1 MNLTYATIPGSP
13 APGIR
18 VALQDADGATAW
30 DFRIVDRSWM
40 YDGTPMIA
48 VEITHDAF
56 GVFVDARPL
65 LNALAEHGPDTLNE
79 VLAILDRLGYSDVTG
94 IEAMS

>member
-1 MNLTYATIPGSP
+1 MDLRLTYAKSTGSS
-13 APGIR
+13 IR

-30 DFRIVDRSWM
+30 DFRVIERSWM
-40 YDGTPMIA
+40 YDETPMIV

-65 LNALAEHGPDTLNE
+65 LNALAEYGPDTLDG
-79 VLAILDRLGYSDVTG
+79 VRAILDRLGYSDVTE